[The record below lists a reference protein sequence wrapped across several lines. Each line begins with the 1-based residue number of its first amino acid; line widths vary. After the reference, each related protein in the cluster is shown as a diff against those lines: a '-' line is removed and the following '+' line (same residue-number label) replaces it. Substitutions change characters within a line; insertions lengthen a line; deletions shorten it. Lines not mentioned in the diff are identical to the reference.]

1 MYEFILNEKSD
12 CEALPMGDRPVL
24 LQFILHNYL
33 AIPLPYFH

>member
-1 MYEFILNEKSD
+1 MKRAID
-12 CEALPMGDRPVL
+12 CVPMRDRPVL